1 MTDAFILSSRYEEEE
16 ALKLKLTKKNK
27 IMLLLNPIETEKYKP
42 LIVSYERPKRI
53 VGMVARLV
61 PQKNPKDFVRMAH
74 HLNSLNSNVNYVLVG
89 DGRLNSEVGE
99 LVSELHIHNL
109 TMLGNRTDYIDVMS
123 TFDVFVMT
131 SLWEG
136 LPYAPIEALLL
147 GIPAVLTDVS
157 GVRDLLQE
165 LAKEWIVPINSPEQM
180 ALTVNAILTNYS
192 VQKQKVWAIRR
203 TILEKF
209 DSQKIGKQLG
219 DYYKEL
225 LSTRNKTNENAG

>member
-1 MTDAFILSSRYEEEE
+1 
-16 ALKLKLTKKNK
+16 
-27 IMLLLNPIETEKYKP
+27 
-42 LIVSYERPKRI
+42 
-53 VGMVARLV
+53 
-61 PQKNPKDFVRMAH
+61 MAH